1 MTRFFRKTALAAVLC
16 LSISGTAFAANLGAG
31 VVQASALHLRAEAS
45 TESQS
50 LAVVPYASGVI
61 VTGETGDGWYSVIY
75 RGQSG
80 YMSGEYLSLNANLN
94 GNFGVG
100 AIQGTTV
107 RLRSEPN
114 TSSAILGTY
123 DTGTQMN
130 IIGVA
135 ESSWYKVSYN
145 GQEGYVS
152 SDYMRYVSGPGGVVG
167 SGSGTSGGGASSE
180 TAPEVST
187 ASTEG
192 EKIVETAKK
201 YLGVPY
207 VWAGTSPSGFDCS
220 GLVYYVYKE
229 CGYSVYRTAA
239 SLYQNGVAVD
249 RSELQPGDVIC
260 FTNSGYSYIGHTG
273 IYIGNDQFIHASS
286 GGGKVMISSLSE
298 TYYNNH
304 YYGARR
310 IVS

>member
-107 RLRSEPN
+107 RLRAEPN
-114 TSSAILGTY
+114 TSSQILGTY

-130 IIGVA
+130 ITGVA

-145 GQEGYVS
+145 GGSGWVS
-152 SDYMRYVSGPGGVVG
+152 SRYC
-167 SGSGTSGGGASSE
+167 T
-180 TAPEVST
+180 
-187 ASTEG
+187 
-192 EKIVETAKK
+192 
-201 YLGVPY
+201 L
-207 VWAGTSPSGFDCS
+207 
-220 GLVYYVYKE
+220 
-229 CGYSVYRTAA
+229 
-239 SLYQNGVAVD
+239 
-249 RSELQPGDVIC
+249 
-260 FTNSGYSYIGHTG
+260 H
-273 IYIGNDQFIHASS
+273 
-286 GGGKVMISSLSE
+286 
-298 TYYNNH
+298 
-304 YYGARR
+304 
-310 IVS
+310 

>member
-31 VVQASALHLRAEAS
+31 VVQSSALHLRAEAS

-107 RLRSEPN
+107 RLRAEPN
-114 TSSAILGTY
+114 TSSQILGTY

-130 IIGVA
+130 ITGVA

-167 SGSGTSGGGASSE
+167 SGASSGADAGTE
-180 TAPEVST
+180 SDSTVGT

-229 CGYSVYRTAA
+229 CGYSVNRTAA

-273 IYIGNDQFIHASS
+273 IYIGDGQFIHASS
-286 GGGKVMISSLSE
+286 GGGRVMISSLSE